1 MTDRLTAESQIQ
13 IRSISELDLGDV
25 VRIAERTRGSYQP
38 DLWED
43 RMVYYLRRDPDGSVV
58 AEVDGRVAGFM
69 LGDVRGGEFGIEEPS
84 GWIEVI
90 GVDPDYAGRGVGRAL
105 AEAILERFRERG
117 VRAVRTVVDVSMP
130 DIEKFFVSRGFTPD
144 TLRPFVKRL
153 PDRGRTANQVEVR
166 NHRDSGALSQG
177 GGEVASDLPARLR
190 LPARELGALLPA

>member
-1 MTDRLTAESQIQ
+1 MAAEGPPLTDRLTAESQIQ

-130 DIEKFFVSRGFTPD
+130 DIETFFVRLGFTPD

-153 PDRGRTANQVEVR
+153 PD
-166 NHRDSGALSQG
+166 
-177 GGEVASDLPARLR
+177 
-190 LPARELGALLPA
+190 